1 MGKIKIYTNNIT
13 IPETV
18 TPVNLKIYD
27 KDNNVLNVLKGKGS
41 NFTTV
46 EIAGISGKLKYNA
59 TKKTHTFTRDQNGV
73 EKVITKLT
81 QIKSENSNF

>member
-59 TKKTHTFTRDQNGV
+59 TKKHIPLLVNKIDTNKIRD
-73 EKVITKLT
+73 
-81 QIKSENSNF
+81 SNF